1 MALIAFE
8 ESDGISGYN
17 NTIEKDAQFGL
28 LLALEIMATTGKSL
42 GEYLQDLQAEY
53 GYFYPERSGF
63 AVDKSLVG
71 APLSKKVMSIADR
84 VAVGSQLEVGSTS
97 KTVSEI
103 VTLDGVKV
111 IFEDESWLL
120 IRPSGT
126 EPKVRIYAECR
137 IEAEKEDMFKA
148 AQALFA

>member
-1 MALIAFE
+1 
-8 ESDGISGYN
+8 
-17 NTIEKDAQFGL
+17 
-28 LLALEIMATTGKSL
+28 
-42 GEYLQDLQAEY
+42 
-53 GYFYPERSGF
+53 
-63 AVDKSLVG
+63 
-71 APLSKKVMSIADR
+71 MSIADR
-84 VAVGSQLEVGSTS
+84 VAVGSQVEVGSTS

-103 VTLDGVKV
+103 VTVDGVKV

-137 IEAEKEDMFKA
+137 IESEKEDMFKA